1 MGVFSVAGWD
11 GSFFKVPHLCE
22 LPATQSPG
30 WSPLGLPW
38 DRGELLYVYRFIKQ
52 RAGMSPA
59 SICWMVGRSALPG
72 GSSRSP
78 PPSWRIHLAPAKQGL
93 SLPCPCLTGVTWAVT
108 QAETHYNFLCL
119 VASSLSPYLSFGRGG
134 CEAICLFLLE
144 PVAEKCLSKYTQLS
158 GSPQPGPPCACT
170 AQGLRFLPPTQDKRC
185 LSCHLTIKEWAS
197 PTETCWENPSHR
209 L

>member
-38 DRGELLYVYRFIKQ
+38 GRGELLYVYRFIKQ

-78 PPSWRIHLAPAKQGL
+78 PLSWHIHLAPAKQGL

-108 QAETHYNFLCL
+108 QAETCHRWAPR
-119 VASSLSPYLSFGRGG
+119 VVQQPPAGYLSYTNSVCTSELLSQFLL
-134 CEAICLFLLE
+134 ASPSPALSASLFSMSVSLFLLC
-144 PVAEKCLSKYTQLS
+144 K
-158 GSPQPGPPCACT
+158 
-170 AQGLRFLPPTQDKRC
+170 
-185 LSCHLTIKEWAS
+185 
-197 PTETCWENPSHR
+197 
-209 L
+209 